1 MAQKESIFGRMSQLL
16 RANINALIDKAED
29 PAKMI
34 DQLIRDYTNEI
45 VEAENAVAQTIGNL
59 RLAEKDYE
67 ADIQAASDWGQ
78 KALAASTKA
87 DGARTAGNTA
97 EADKWDNLAK
107 VAIGK
112 QISFEEASKTALPM
126 IESQRQTVEQLRSGL
141 SQMKERLSDLKTR
154 RDQLAARQKT
164 AEAQSRVNDAIKSI
178 NVLDPTSE
186 LSRYEEKIRR
196 AEALVQGQMELAGDS
211 LEAQFAELETD
222 SSQIE
227 VEARLAE
234 LKRKAGGQ

>member
-1 MAQKESIFGRMSQLL
+1 MAQKESVFGRVSQLL
-16 RANINALIDKAED
+16 KANVNALIDKAED

-34 DQLIRDYTNEI
+34 DQLIRDYSNEI
-45 VEAENAVAQTIGNL
+45 ADAETAVAQTIGNL
-59 RLAEKDYE
+59 RLAQKDHE
-67 ADIQAASDWGQ
+67 SDIQAAADWSQ

-87 DGARTAGNTA
+87 DGARAAGNTA

-112 QISFEEASKTALPM
+112 QISFEQSAKAAEPLIAAQEQS
-126 IESQRQTVEQLRSGL
+126 VEQLRAGL
-141 SQMKERLSDLKTR
+141 TQMKERLTELKTR

-164 AEAQSRVNDAIKSI
+164 AEAQGRVNDAIKSI

-196 AEALVQGQMELAGDS
+196 AEAQVQGQMELAGDS

-222 SSQIE
+222 ASQIE

-234 LKRKAGGQ
+234 LKRQAAGQ

>member
-1 MAQKESIFGRMSQLL
+1 MAQKESIFGRVSQLL
-16 RANINALIDKAED
+16 KANVNALIDKAED
-29 PAKMI
+29 PAKMV

-45 VEAENAVAQTIGNL
+45 AEAERAVAQTIGNL
-59 RLAEKDYE
+59 RLAEKDH
-67 ADIQAASDWGQ
+67 DSDLRAAGEWGQ
-78 KALAASTKA
+78 KALAASNKA
-87 DGARTAGNTA
+87 DDARAAGNTA

-112 QISFEEASKTALPM
+112 QISFETQAQQAEPM
-126 IESQRQTVEQLRSGL
+126 IASQQQTVDQLKSGL
-141 SQMKERLSDLKTR
+141 SQMKERLADLKVR

-164 AEAQSRVNDAIKSI
+164 AEAQAKVNDAIKTV

-196 AEALVQGQMELAGDS
+196 AEALVEGQQELAADS

-222 SSQIE
+222 SSQVE
-227 VEARLAE
+227 VEARLAA
-234 LKRKAGGQ
+234 LKNRNADG